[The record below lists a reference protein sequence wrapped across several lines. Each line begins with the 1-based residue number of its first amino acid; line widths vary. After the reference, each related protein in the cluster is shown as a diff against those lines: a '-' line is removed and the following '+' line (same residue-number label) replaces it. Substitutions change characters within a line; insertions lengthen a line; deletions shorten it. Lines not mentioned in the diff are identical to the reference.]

1 MPILRRAQSALDT
14 LTTADIAIVR
24 AMKKPPG
31 GVRLILESVCVLKVD
46 NLLYSLTLHT
56 DRSLFYTHQLFPF
69 FFLFFTS
76 SYSKSNQSEFN
87 NLMVHISKIIGDR
100 P

>member
-46 NLLYSLTLHT
+46 NLLYNVTYGSFSFLHT
-56 DRSLFYTHQLFPF
+56 SIISFFFPF
-69 FFLFFTS
+69 LYFF
-76 SYSKSNQSEFN
+76 
-87 NLMVHISKIIGDR
+87 I
-100 P
+100 